1 MTKGQSRTRRRTLG
15 AKLTNTLRGNASM
28 SDAILTVHRALMSH
42 PSEALDEINPHVAQA
57 TFRVPTDGFGSA
69 LGITNNNLNQIE
81 KLSKNA
87 SPGVTLNYLKLAA
100 AYILEN
106 PDRVN
111 AWIELDAEASAAAF
125 AKDGEAIKTLLL
137 ALAPVDQQSLAS
149 MKLYAALHSFSDDM
163 IREYLDRNLT
173 SHWTQNRLLYPLIYY
188 FINLPDPHALDQLLA
203 HVFPSAGTGP
213 AERILTRLMLQPDRP
228 ENGNLAVR
236 CYVAL
241 LSHPY
246 DALEYIVSDLE
257 RRCADG
263 SPIDCDY
270 LQQYERIAATFPRH
284 RVAQLVALANR
295 ASLSFAPK
303 PAGLNGIALS
313 PGSPEHE
320 ALLAVMDVRCAEEPV
335 LVQANP
341 LMRAIVSTRWS
352 RYPIPQHFDELY
364 AYHRRFAM
372 LASARLVRYIATS
385 LFLFSRLEPHQE
397 RLTLLDG
404 VLLTGTSSPFAISG
418 PQGFLMASGARLP
431 CDERPGEIIE
441 ETGKALGDEG
451 EARLDRIWIKAA
463 NWSLMD
469 AQVGGR
475 MRTWIEA
482 ARGKFPVWV
491 QPRYLSGLDWH
502 WLSGAMN
509 ALGMR
514 SLMGNVDLIYV
525 LFLKQLEEFRRES
538 VPLRVAIEP
547 IVRKCRSSEEFSHW
561 LHEHLGADTSAFV
574 RFFMTADTI
583 LKLRLTD
590 NYMAAVSCR
599 LDLLE
604 RAVRQFD
611 FRPGVFSEEDYKR
624 EQGALTAMLGRMSVG
639 ARQFELGWS
648 MLADNAVERNRDAYS
663 AYETV
668 SSAMPEESVANT
680 RRTSPYQ
687 YSNGATGDYESRN
700 REWPMVLLIAGVVD
714 TFLTQPTTGIEAI
727 LSVRIRHDALRREF
741 EAAMNQVENGRVS
754 GVSAGEVRRISA
766 EISPGIYRE
775 IQRWIDARVH
785 TKRKDKPQALFDFI
799 PTKAEMTELL
809 QAAIGR
815 ELRDIIE
822 LVFDW
827 IKPRL
832 ETQLAMARKS
842 LARDLGPAL
851 QQRVQASRAALAKAR
866 DSEDIKR
873 VADAIAASLARRT
886 ADLEEWFM
894 VPEGNRD
901 RSLSVEEVMNAV
913 RQRFRLDHAQ
923 GRLMWGAL
931 PPSIA
936 ERVVAPEHI
945 RHLYDLMSEIVH
957 NARKHAGQERT
968 FIRISRLGG
977 QGSDA
982 VAVSNRKASNETHV
996 AEIEGHPYRTLH
1008 ETLFGEG
1015 NSGLKKIAYIAAS
1028 MINAPIIIEVRET
1041 RDYFHLI
1048 IPVAV
1053 LGEGAGQ

>member
-1 MTKGQSRTRRRTLG
+1 LANS
-15 AKLTNTLRGNASM
+15 LRGNASM

-42 PSEALDEINPHVAQA
+42 PSGTLDEINTQVTQA
-57 TFRVPTDGFGSA
+57 AFRVPTHGFESA
-69 LGITNNNLNQIE
+69 LGITNHNLNQIE
-81 KLSKNA
+81 KLSRNV
-87 SPGVTLNYLKLAA
+87 SPGVALNYLKLTA
-100 AYILEN
+100 AYIVEN

-125 AKDGEAIKTLLL
+125 AKDGEAIKALLL

-163 IREYLDRNLT
+163 IREYLNRNLT

-203 HVFPSAGTGP
+203 HVFPSRGTGP
-213 AERILTRLMLQPDRP
+213 AERILTRLLLQPDRP

-246 DALEYIVSDLE
+246 DALEYIVTDLE

-263 SPIDCDY
+263 SAIDLDY
-270 LQQYERIAATFPRH
+270 LRQYERIAAAFPKH
-284 RVAQLVALANR
+284 RVAQLVALAHR
-295 ASLSFAPK
+295 TPLGFAHRPTC
-303 PAGLNGIALS
+303 LNGIALL

-320 ALLAVMDVRCAEEPV
+320 ALLTVMDARCTEAPDFV
-335 LVQANP
+335 LANP
-341 LMRAIVSTRWS
+341 LIRAIVSIRWTQ
-352 RYPIPQHFDELY
+352 YPIPQHFDELY
-364 AYHRRFAM
+364 SYHRRFAM

-385 LFLFSRLEPHQE
+385 LFMFERLEPHQE
-397 RLTLLDG
+397 RLTLLGG
-404 VLLTGTSSPFAISG
+404 VLLTDTLSPFAISG

-431 CDERPGEIIE
+431 CEKRPSEIIE
-441 ETGKALGDEG
+441 ETSEALGENDN
-451 EARLDRIWIKAA
+451 ARLDRMWIKGA
-463 NWSLMD
+463 NWLLMD
-469 AQVGGR
+469 DQVAGR
-475 MRTWIEA
+475 MRAWIAA
-482 ARGKFPVWV
+482 ARAKFPVWV

-502 WLSGAMN
+502 WLSGVIDS
-509 ALGMR
+509 LGMR
-514 SLMGNVDLIYV
+514 SLIGNVDMIYV

-547 IVRKCRSSEEFSHW
+547 IVRRCRSSEEFSDW
-561 LHEHLGADTSAFV
+561 LHEHLGEDSSAFV

-590 NYMAAVSCR
+590 NYMAALSCR
-599 LDLLE
+599 LELLE

-611 FRPGVFSEEDYKR
+611 FKPGVFSEDDYKR
-624 EQGALTAMLGRMSVG
+624 EQDALTAMLGRMSVG
-639 ARQFELGWS
+639 ARQFEISWS

-663 AYETV
+663 AFETV
-668 SSAMPEESVANT
+668 SQAMPEDSVANT
-680 RRTSPYQ
+680 RLTSPYQ

-700 REWPMVLLIAGVVD
+700 RDWPMVLLIAGVID

-741 EAAMNQVENGRVS
+741 EAAMNQVESGRVA
-754 GVSAGEVRRISA
+754 GVSPRQVKRISG

-775 IQRWIDARVH
+775 IQRWIDTRVH

-832 ETQLAMARKS
+832 ETQLATARKS
-842 LARDLGPAL
+842 LADDLGAAL
-851 QQRVQASRAALAKAR
+851 QQRVQVSRVDLSKAR
-866 DSEDIKR
+866 DNEDIKR

-886 ADLEEWFM
+886 GDLEEWFM
-894 VPEGNRD
+894 VPDGKRD

-913 RQRFRLDHAQ
+913 RQRFRLDHAR
-923 GRLMWGAL
+923 GRLMWSAL
-931 PPSIA
+931 PPTVA
-936 ERVVAPEHI
+936 ERVVAPRHI
-945 RHLYDLMSEIVH
+945 RHLYDLLSEIVH

-968 FIRISRLGG
+968 LIRMSRLGG
-977 QGSDA
+977 RGTDA
-982 VAVSNRKASNETHV
+982 VVISNRKASSETRV
-996 AEIEGHPYRTLH
+996 EQIEGHPYRTLH
-1008 ETLFGEG
+1008 ETLFGEN
-1015 NSGLKKIAYIAAS
+1015 NSGLKKIAYIVAS
-1028 MINAPIIIEVRET
+1028 IVSTPIVIEVRET
-1041 RDYFHLI
+1041 SDYFHLI

-1053 LGEGAGQ
+1053 LGEGVGQ

>member
-1 MTKGQSRTRRRTLG
+1 MRQKSRIKRRTLG
-15 AKLTNTLRGNASM
+15 TILANSLRGNASM
-28 SDAILTVHRALMSH
+28 SKALLTVHRALMSR
-42 PSEALDEINPHVAQA
+42 PFETLDDINPQVAQA
-57 TFRVPTDGFGSA
+57 AFRIPTNGFGSA
-69 LGITNNNLNQIE
+69 LDITTSNLNQIE
-81 KLSKNA
+81 RLSKNT

-100 AYILEN
+100 AFILEN

-111 AWIELDAEASAAAF
+111 AWIELDALASAASF
-125 AKDGEAIKTLLL
+125 AKDAEASKALLM

-163 IREYLDRNLT
+163 IREYLNRNLT

-203 HVFPSAGTGP
+203 HVFPSGGTGP
-213 AERILTRLMLQPDRP
+213 AERILTRLLLQPDRP

-246 DALEYIVSDLE
+246 DALEYIVTDLE

-263 SPIDCDY
+263 IPIDGDY
-270 LQQYERIAATFPRH
+270 LRQYERLSAAFPKH
-284 RVAQLVALANR
+284 RVAQLVSLAQR
-295 ASLSFAPK
+295 MPLSFAHS
-303 PAGLNGIALS
+303 PAALNGIALPPDS
-313 PGSPEHE
+313 QEHH
-320 ALLAVMDVRCAEEPV
+320 ALLAVMDVRCTEAPV
-335 LVQANP
+335 LPQANL
-341 LMRAIVSTRWS
+341 LMRAILSARWT
-352 RYPIPQHFDELY
+352 RYPIPQHFDELF

-372 LASARLVRYIATS
+372 LTSARLVRYIATS
-385 LFLFSRLEPHQE
+385 LFLFSRVEPHEE
-397 RLTLLDG
+397 RLTLLSG
-404 VLLTGTSSPFAISG
+404 VLLTSTLSPFVFSG
-418 PQGFLMASGARLP
+418 PQGFLMANCARFP
-431 CDERPGEIIE
+431 CDKRPSEIINE
-441 ETGKALGDEG
+441 IGDSFGAGGTER
-451 EARLDRIWIKAA
+451 ADRVWIKAA

-469 AQVGGR
+469 DQVAGR
-475 MRTWIEA
+475 MRNWFEA
-482 ARGKFPVWV
+482 ARVKFPVCV

-502 WLSGAMN
+502 WLSGAIN
-509 ALGMR
+509 SLGMR
-514 SLMGNVDLIYV
+514 PLMGNVDTIYV

-547 IVRKCRSSEEFSHW
+547 IIRKCRSIEEFSDW
-561 LHEHLGADTSAFV
+561 LNENLGADSSAFI

-590 NYMAAVSCR
+590 NYMAAVSFR

-604 RAVRQFD
+604 RAVRQFE
-611 FRPGVFSEEDYKR
+611 FKPGVFSEEDYER
-624 EQGALTAMLGRMSVG
+624 EQDALSAMLGRMSVG
-639 ARQFELGWS
+639 ARQFEIGWS
-648 MLADNAVERNRDAYS
+648 MLADHAVERNRDAYS

-668 SSAMPEESVANT
+668 SQAMPEDSVANV

-700 REWPMVLLIAGVVD
+700 REWPMVLLIAGVID

-741 EAAMNQVENGRVS
+741 EAAISQVENGRVS
-754 GVSAGEVRRISA
+754 GVSAGEVKRISG

-775 IQRWIDARVH
+775 IQRWIDSRVH
-785 TKRKDKPQALFDFI
+785 TRRKDKPHALFDFI

-809 QAAIGR
+809 QATIDC
-815 ELRDIIE
+815 ELPEIIK

-832 ETQLAMARKS
+832 EKQLQAARQS
-842 LARDLGPAL
+842 LTGDLGPTL
-851 QQRVQASRAALAKAR
+851 QHRVHASRAELTKAR

-873 VADAIAASLARRT
+873 VVDAIAASLARRT
-886 ADLEEWFM
+886 VDLEEWFM
-894 VPEGNRD
+894 VPESDRE

-931 PPSIA
+931 PPTTA
-936 ERVVAPEHI
+936 RRVVAPKHI
-945 RHLYDLMSEIVH
+945 RHLYDLLSEIVH
-957 NARKHAGQERT
+957 NARKHAGQKRT
-968 FIRISRLGG
+968 LMRMSNLGTE
-977 QGSDA
+977 S
-982 VAVSNRKASNETHV
+982 VVISNRKVSRNTRVE
-996 AEIEGHPYRTLH
+996 EIEGHPYRTLH
-1008 ETLFGEG
+1008 DTLFGEG

-1028 MINAPIIIEVRET
+1028 IVDAATVIKVRET
-1041 RDYFHLI
+1041 TNYFHLI
-1048 IPVAV
+1048 VPAAI
-1053 LGEGAGQ
+1053 LGQAADQ